1 MEEVKMADEQYRKLQ
16 EEDRQ
21 VLREIEIRALERDIE
36 EATPEEKE
44 LRMIAGDRS
53 FTLEEMLAEIKEGT
67 EYGEMFLAMRKKS
80 RLERLRRR

>member
-1 MEEVKMADEQYRKLQ
+1 MPDDQYRKQL
-16 EEDRQ
+16 EEDER
-21 VLREIEIRALERDIE
+21 VLKEVEIRSLEREIEK
-36 EATPEEKE
+36 ATPEEKE

-67 EYGEMFLAMRKKS
+67 SYGDSFLAMRMKS